1 MINHVVLEKSFQMIG
16 LRRIPHYIDL
26 FMEKNKNF
34 KTKLTKYF
42 KKRDYDSLINL
53 LHKTRGSF
61 SIFHPDRIIITF
73 VNAEDLL
80 TNHPHKF
87 DIEALGLI
95 TTAYNEFCEE
105 LIAVREKYTLIT

>member
-1 MINHVVLEKSFQMIG
+1 MINDVVLEESFQMIG

-34 KTKLTKYF
+34 QIKSAKYF
-42 KKRDYDSLINL
+42 KKKDYDSLINL

-61 SIFHPDRIIITF
+61 SIFHPDQIIIIF

-87 DIEALGLI
+87 DIETLGFI

-105 LIAVREKYTLIT
+105 LIAFREKYALIT